1 MNIHLSK
8 GSSLCSAQSI
18 YSNTCKKL
26 DKNQHSEKHKPP
38 PRQNGPFFYVSSD
51 PERILDSNQTVAC
64 VRRCTTVIFKTHSTW
79 NWIQK
84 RKSKLNCNDVD
95 TASRKITSLAKVT
108 RLLNCIT
115 ARMRCL
121 LACD

>member
-1 MNIHLSK
+1 MNTRLSK

-26 DKNQHSEKHKPP
+26 DKISILRNTNFAKAAWLSQMVNFLH
-38 PRQNGPFFYVSSD
+38 VSSD
-51 PERILDSNQTVAC
+51 PEWILDSNQTVVC
-64 VRRCTTVIFKTHSTW
+64 IRRCTVIFKTHSTW

-84 RKSKLNCNDVD
+84 RKSKLNCNDVG

-108 RLLNCIT
+108 
-115 ARMRCL
+115 
-121 LACD
+121 